1 MRGCF
6 LILEDASADEF
17 ADDGVAGD
25 VRCIQGRQAPD
36 HVHEDR
42 QTVLGDERVVE
53 IRGELRDLPQV
64 SAEGEA
70 ASGEAGQS
78 RGVVRAL
85 RRSQLPAVRAV
96 WSFKRGVTERG
107 KIAPVGS
114 QFEKSPP
121 FQGKRRG
128 CTKKVHV
135 KRKKQQVQRWV
146 KNSEFTEKNSLQ
158 AEKLASC
165 FLKNLRFTAPEIQ
178 PESAGRSSAEII

>member
-1 MRGCF
+1 M
-6 LILEDASADEF
+6 
-17 ADDGVAGD
+17 
-25 VRCIQGRQAPD
+25 
-36 HVHEDR
+36 
-42 QTVLGDERVVE
+42 
-53 IRGELRDLPQV
+53 
-64 SAEGEA
+64 
-70 ASGEAGQS
+70 
-78 RGVVRAL
+78 
-85 RRSQLPAVRAV
+85 
-96 WSFKRGVTERG
+96 
-107 KIAPVGS
+107 GS